1 MTIQQDIQK
10 ANAGYIVELFEIDLN
25 TIGINEHYYFHN
37 GVNEL
42 GNSVVFNGITYIRY
56 PIEAGGFERNGNG
69 KQARPTIRIANA
81 DGVIGTLSRAN
92 DDLVKVKVIRR
103 RTFLK
108 YLDAVNFTGGVNP
121 TADPNAAL
129 NDEIWYV
136 DRKTSENKV
145 YVEWE
150 LVSALDLENNYLPK
164 RQCIQ
169 NVCTWKYRGAEC
181 GYTGGPVANKN
192 DVITSVPGEDDCGKR
207 VSSCKLRYPNQSL
220 PFGGFPAITLIR

>member
-1 MTIQQDIQK
+1 MITSDIQQ
-10 ANAGYIVELFEIDLN
+10 AYAGKIIELFEVDLT
-25 TIGINEHYYFHN
+25 TIGISEHYYFHN

-42 GNSVVFNGITYIRY
+42 GDNVVFNGIAYIRY

-69 KQARPTIRIANA
+69 KQPRPTIKIANA
-81 DGVIGTLSRAN
+81 DGSIGTLSRAN
-92 DDLVKVKVIRR
+92 NDLVKAKVIRR
-103 RTFLK
+103 RTFMK

-129 NDEIWYV
+129 NDEIWYI
-136 DRKTSENKV
+136 DRKTSENKI

-150 LVSALDLENNYLPK
+150 LVSGLDLENSYLPK

-169 NVCTWKYRGAEC
+169 NVCVWKYRSAEC
-181 GYTGGPVANKN
+181 SYAGGAVANKN
-192 DVITSVPGEDDCGKR
+192 DQITSVLSEDDCGKR
-207 VSSCKLRYPNQSL
+207 VSSCKLRFPNQTL